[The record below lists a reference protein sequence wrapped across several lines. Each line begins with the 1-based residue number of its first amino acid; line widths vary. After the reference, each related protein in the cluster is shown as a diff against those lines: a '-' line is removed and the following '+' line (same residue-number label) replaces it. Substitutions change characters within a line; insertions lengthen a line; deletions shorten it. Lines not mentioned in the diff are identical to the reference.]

1 MSKELRLS
9 KSKINTF
16 IECPRKFKYRY
27 IDEITEEP
35 NKYMQFG
42 TYVHEIAEN
51 VANKLMENE
60 YVDKQIIDDAFKS
73 INYDAEF
80 EADQHLDGL
89 KKFFYD
95 IYSNGY
101 QIFAAED
108 LIYDEKQNLVG
119 IIDIVIEKKDT
130 NELIIFDYKT
140 GRPGPI
146 TRYKL
151 ELCVYK
157 RLLECRYPE
166 HNIISGGIYF
176 TGYSAYRIANF
187 EESKEDYFTSKSK
200 ENIKETDF
208 NYVST
213 VSDKIYET
221 IERKYFMAKKG
232 FMCKYCFYKKRCD
245 NDLF

>member
-130 NELIIFDYKT
+130 NENNRFNDT
-140 GRPGPI
+140 GRI
-146 TRYKL
+146 R
-151 ELCVYK
+151 
-157 RLLECRYPE
+157 PE
-166 HNIISGGIYF
+166 RP
-176 TGYSAYRIANF
+176 A
-187 EESKEDYFTSKSK
+187 
-200 ENIKETDF
+200 
-208 NYVST
+208 
-213 VSDKIYET
+213 
-221 IERKYFMAKKG
+221 
-232 FMCKYCFYKKRCD
+232 
-245 NDLF
+245 